1 MSAPKFLEE
10 QTRGN
15 LKLGL
20 KELLGVDDT
29 EVEGMEYEVTITDDM
44 LPMCLNLKVSF
55 E

>member
-10 QTRGN
+10 QTREN

-20 KELLGVDDT
+20 KELLG
-29 EVEGMEYEVTITDDM
+29 EEMEYEVTITDDM